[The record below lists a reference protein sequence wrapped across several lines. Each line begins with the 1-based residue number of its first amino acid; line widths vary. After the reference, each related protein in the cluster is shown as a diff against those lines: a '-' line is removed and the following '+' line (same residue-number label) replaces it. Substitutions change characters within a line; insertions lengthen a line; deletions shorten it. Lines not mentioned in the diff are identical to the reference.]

1 MCPYLNV
8 SEECHQCTDCPQASS
23 IKGHFVILVRTM
35 TRSAFLVRICEV
47 SENQCSEENQ
57 IVHKDIDVLEGE
69 PPPDCLGSVLRAS
82 LTVQSL
88 NCPEILHQERDDPE
102 HRQQIIPGR
111 LLLINQRQE
120 DDDGEQCL

>member
-47 SENQCSEENQ
+47 SENQRSEENQ
-57 IVHKDIDVLEGE
+57 IVHKDVDVLEGQ
-69 PPPDCLGSVLRAS
+69 PPPDGLLSVLSSTLA
-82 LTVQSL
+82 LLVQPVYGPGDEEEQV
-88 NCPEILHQERDDPE
+88 NDDSSWE
-102 HRQQIIPGR
+102 KK
-111 LLLINQRQE
+111 
-120 DDDGEQCL
+120 